1 MAIHIRTTWMLL
13 PLLAIGAT
21 AIAAATIT
29 RGDLAWFF
37 ARVPP
42 ERAAGGSAAPGP
54 GPEPALS
61 RDITPATPSEPPP
74 VQPAPA
80 SPGEE
85 AGTPL
90 VPAAKP
96 AVGRVEIFAS
106 RSEPRPLGTVS
117 PLPALQQLATAEPP
131 APQPGETRD
140 AIAIQRFAPRYESV
154 AHALKIEGTA
164 RIQAHVD
171 AGGGVVSVRAAG
183 GDAAFFV
190 NSEAAMREWRFAP
203 ALKEGV
209 PVPSVV
215 LVDFVFKLK

>member
-13 PLLAIGAT
+13 PALAIGAT
-21 AIAAATIT
+21 VIAAMTIT
-29 RGDLAWFF
+29 RADLAWFF
-37 ARVPP
+37 ERVPP
-42 ERAAGGSAAPGP
+42 ERAAGGSAVPAPVAD
-54 GPEPALS
+54 PAIS
-61 RDITPATPSEPPP
+61 RDMTPVAPPKP
-74 VQPAPA
+74 EPAPA

-85 AGTPL
+85 ARTPSL
-90 VPAAKP
+90 PAAKP
-96 AVGRVEIFAS
+96 GVERVEIFAS

-117 PLPALQQLATAEPP
+117 PPPALQPLATAEPP

-140 AIAIQRFAPRYESV
+140 AIAIRRFAPPYEPV

-164 RIQAHVD
+164 RIQAHVN
-171 AGGGVVSVRAAG
+171 AGGGVVSVRAVG

-190 NSEAAMREWRFAP
+190 NSEVAMRAWRFAP